1 MEFNHKSVLLDEC
14 IENLDITPS
23 CIYVDG
29 TLGGA
34 GHSGEILKR
43 LTTGHLYCIDRD
55 GDAIEVAAQRL
66 KKYGE
71 RVTII
76 KDTYSNMRSALLSYG
91 VTSVDGILLDLGV
104 SSYQLDEAGRG
115 FSYMHDGPLDM
126 RMNPE
131 DKISAY
137 EVVNTYERQELIRVL
152 KDYGEEP
159 FAKNIAAHI
168 IKRREEAPIET
179 TGQLCEVIKA
189 AIPMKVQKTLGHP
202 AKRSFQA
209 IRIEVNVELNELEH
223 VLDDIPDMLNPGGRV
238 CIITFHSLEDRI
250 VKNKFKEWED
260 PCTCPKS
267 FPVCVCGKKSLGRQ
281 VNKKPIIASKEE
293 MEEITRSQSAKLRVF
308 EKAK

>member
-159 FAKNIAAHI
+159 FAK
-168 IKRREEAPIET
+168 T
-179 TGQLCEVIKA
+179 
-189 AIPMKVQKTLGHP
+189 
-202 AKRSFQA
+202 
-209 IRIEVNVELNELEH
+209 
-223 VLDDIPDMLNPGGRV
+223 
-238 CIITFHSLEDRI
+238 
-250 VKNKFKEWED
+250 
-260 PCTCPKS
+260 
-267 FPVCVCGKKSLGRQ
+267 
-281 VNKKPIIASKEE
+281 
-293 MEEITRSQSAKLRVF
+293 
-308 EKAK
+308 

>member
-1 MEFNHKSVLLDEC
+1 MEFNHKSVLLNEC
-14 IENLDITPS
+14 IEYLDITPS

-66 KKYGE
+66 KKFGE

-76 KDTYSNMRSALLSYG
+76 KDTYSNMRSALSSYG

-104 SSYQLDEAGRG
+104 SSYQLDEAERG

-137 EVVNTYERQELIRVL
+137 DVVNTYERQELIRVL

-168 IKRREEAPIET
+168 IKRREETPIET

-209 IRIEVNVELNELEH
+209 IRIEVNGELNELER
-223 VLDDIPDMLNPGGRV
+223 VLNDIPDMLNPGGRV

-293 MEEITRSQSAKLRVF
+293 MEENTRSQSAKLRVF
-308 EKAK
+308 EKTG